1 MADKS
6 RGFSPDIYRKF
17 ITEWTEGPF
26 LDFKSRM
33 YRYGKEEVKQFEFAK
48 DVIAFAN
55 VARRTAE
62 CVKGFWTRMAKV

>member
-1 MADKS
+1 
-6 RGFSPDIYRKF
+6 
-17 ITEWTEGPF
+17 